1 MTEANHRIRTWATT
15 RPDDVVVPKSVQEY
29 IDETP
34 VWSDGTPA
42 TATPLTKMQW
52 YIWALAASGKF
63 FEGFVVFVAGV
74 ALPLLTF
81 EFNLTSLQKGL
92 VSSASL
98 AGILLG
104 ASLLGNLSDRLG
116 RKEVFVGEMA
126 LFAVFLLGVA
136 LSPNLPMLLLCLL
149 FVGVAL
155 GCDYPTA
162 HVMISECSPTRLRGR
177 LVLSAFGFQ
186 ALGAVAGT
194 FVGYIVLSTKTSQ
207 TDWRLMYFIA
217 VVPAVLVTVGRLFV
231 VQSPHWLIAKGRVEE
246 ARSATRELLARVP
259 AYPSDVELRPTRD
272 PEIEGRVRVR
282 DLFGPRY
289 RRATLFASIPWFL
302 QDLSTYGIGIF
313 TPVII
318 ATTAGGVARPTD
330 PRNIAE
336 VIHND
341 AIGAR
346 GGVLIDLC
354 LLVGVVIAFF
364 LVDGVGRIKLQIV
377 GFIGC
382 ALGLSA
388 AAVSSLAGGTTAVVL
403 LFVGVMLFNVM
414 TNVGPNTQ
422 TYVIAGEVFPTEVRA
437 TGAGLA
443 ASFAK
448 VGAVIA
454 AFLFPMLMNKI
465 GTEALLTILVGAS
478 FLGALATW
486 KLRIE
491 TRGVSL
497 EHL

>member
-1 MTEANHRIRTWATT
+1 MSETAVR
-15 RPDDVVVPKSVQEY
+15 RPEQAARRKHPSGPKSVQEY

-34 VWSDGTPA
+34 TWEDGTPA
-42 TATPLTKMQW
+42 MATPLTRMQW
-52 YIWALAASGKF
+52 FIWALAATGKF
-63 FEGFVVFVAGV
+63 FEGYVVFVAGV
-74 ALPLLTF
+74 ALPLITY

-136 LSPNLPMLLLCLL
+136 LSPNLTVLLLCLL

-186 ALGAVAGT
+186 AVGAVAGT
-194 FVGYIVLSTKTSQ
+194 FVGYVVLSTSTSQ
-207 TDWRLMYFIA
+207 GDWRLMYFIA
-217 VVPAVLVTVGRLFV
+217 VLPAALVAVGRLFV
-231 VQSPHWLIAKGRVEE
+231 VQSPHWLIAKGRVDE
-246 ARSATRELLARVP
+246 ARAATRHLLSRVP
-259 AYPSDVELRPTRD
+259 AYPSDIELRANRD
-272 PEIEGRVRVR
+272 AEDEGRTRVR
-282 DLFGPRY
+282 DLFGPKY
-289 RRATLFASIPWFL
+289 RRATMFASIPWFL

-318 ATTAGGVARPTD
+318 ATTAGGAAKPED

-336 VIHND
+336 VVHAD

-364 LVDGVGRIKLQIV
+364 LVDGVGRIRLQVV
-377 GFIGC
+377 GFVGC
-382 ALGLSA
+382 AIGLLA
-388 AAVSSLAGGTTAVVL
+388 ASLSHFADGTTGMIVL
-403 LFVGVMLFNVM
+403 FAGVMVFNVM

-454 AFLFPMLMNKI
+454 AFLFPIMLKDI
-465 GTEALLTILVGAS
+465 GTQWLLLALVGAS
-478 FLGALATW
+478 LLGAVATW